1 MSVSSLAPQ
10 NSLEVASIVR
20 DAAARRQSIEII
32 GGGSKRALGRPLDA
46 AITVDV
52 SGLSGV
58 TLYEPAE
65 LVVSARSGTPLQ
77 HVTDLLAQKGQ
88 MLPFEPADY
97 RPLLASTG
105 EPTIGGMVA
114 TNLSGPRRLHVGA
127 CRDAIIGCKFVN
139 GRGEEIVS
147 GGRVMKNVTGY
158 DIGRAM
164 AGAYGTLGVLTEIT
178 FKVLPR
184 SHATLTLV
192 YEGLSCDRA
201 VALMSAAVAS
211 PFEVTAA
218 AHIAEGN
225 RARTCLRLEGFDA
238 SITYRAGRLIEDLA
252 EYGQPQR
259 LDTAPSK
266 ALWREIGEARSIIE
280 PADHVVWRLQ
290 MPPSRSAAL
299 VNSLRAMMD
308 VSVLYD
314 WAGGLVWLSHAPGD
328 DVTAVRTAAKAGG
341 GHATLIRAGEA
352 LRRRLSPFE
361 PQAPAVEKL
370 ARGLKHAFDP
380 AGILN
385 PGRMYAGI

>member
-1 MSVSSLAPQ
+1 
-10 NSLEVASIVR
+10 
-20 DAAARRQSIEII
+20 
-32 GGGSKRALGRPLDA
+32 
-46 AITVDV
+46 
-52 SGLSGV
+52 
-58 TLYEPAE
+58 
-65 LVVSARSGTPLQ
+65 
-77 HVTDLLAQKGQ
+77 
-88 MLPFEPADY
+88 
-97 RPLLASTG
+97 
-105 EPTIGGMVA
+105 
-114 TNLSGPRRLHVGA
+114 
-127 CRDAIIGCKFVN
+127 
-139 GRGEEIVS
+139 
-147 GGRVMKNVTGY
+147 MKNVTGY

-184 SHATLTLV
+184 AHATLTLV

-225 RARTCLRLEGFDA
+225 HARTCLRLEGFDA

-259 LDTAPSK
+259 LDTAPSQV
-266 ALWREIGEARSIIE
+266 LWREIGEARSIIG
-280 PADHVVWRLQ
+280 PADHVAWRLQ
-290 MPPSRSAAL
+290 LPPSRSAAL

-314 WAGGLVWLSHAPGD
+314 WAGGLVWLSHAAGD
-328 DVTAVRTAAKAGG
+328 DMTAVRTAAKAGG

-352 LRRRLSPFE
+352 LRRRVAPFE
-361 PQAPAVEKL
+361 PQATAVEKL
-370 ARGLKHAFDP
+370 ARGLKQAFDP
-380 AGILN
+380 AGIPN